1 MISEKRKG
9 LYLGTEINEQWWKR
23 YTKDKLFMRGNGTY
37 WYDNSGFYFRRYLTK
52 NPIFIPY
59 HAINKIKLGT
69 WHSGRW
75 AFGNL
80 IIKVLWKKEDL
91 ILSSGFI
98 VSSKKEE
105 TKYIKQLLDKYIV
118 TS

>member
-1 MISEKRKG
+1 MISEKSVG
-9 LYLGTEINEQWWKR
+9 LYFGTEINEKWWKR

-37 WYDNSGFYFRRYLTK
+37 WYDDTGFYFLRYLTK
-52 NPIFIPY
+52 SPIFIPF
-59 HAINKIKLGT
+59 HAITEIKLGT

-80 IIKVLWKKEDL
+80 IIKLVWKKGDL

-98 VSSKKEE
+98 VSDNRKE
-105 TKYIKQLLDKYIV
+105 TMNIKQLLDNIFV
-118 TS
+118 S

>member
-1 MISEKRKG
+1 MISEKSVG
-9 LYLGTEINEQWWKR
+9 LYFGTEINEKWWKR

-37 WYDNSGFYFRRYLTK
+37 WYDDTGFYFLRYLTK
-52 NPIFIPY
+52 SPIFIPFN
-59 HAINKIKLGT
+59 AITEIKLGT

-80 IIKVLWKKEDL
+80 IIKFIWKKENL

-98 VSSKKEE
+98 VSDNREE
-105 TKYIKQLLDKYIV
+105 TVDIKQLLDNIIA
-118 TS
+118 TL

>member
-1 MISEKRKG
+1 MTSEKNYG

-23 YTKDKLFMRGNGTY
+23 YTKDKLFMRGNGNY
-37 WYDNSGFYFRRYLTK
+37 WYNDKGFYFLRYLTK
-52 NPIFIPY
+52 TPIFVPF
-59 HAINKIKLGT
+59 HAISKIKLGT

-80 IIKVLWKKEDL
+80 IIKLIWKKGDL

-98 VSSKKEE
+98 VSVNREE
-105 TKYIKQLLDKYIV
+105 TRNVKQLLEYKIA
-118 TS
+118 T

>member
-37 WYDNSGFYFRRYLTK
+37 WYDRTGFYFRRYLTK
-52 NPIFIPY
+52 NPIFIPFN
-59 HAINKIKLGT
+59 AITIIKLGT

-80 IIKVLWKKEDL
+80 VIKLVWKKDKL
-91 ILSSGFI
+91 TLSSGFI
-98 VSSKKEE
+98 VSSNREE
-105 TKYIKQLLDKYIV
+105 TIDLKQLLEDMIKTY
-118 TS
+118 

>member
-1 MISEKRKG
+1 MTSEKNYG

-23 YTKDKLFMRGNGTY
+23 YTKDKLFMRGNGNY
-37 WYDNSGFYFRRYLTK
+37 WYNDKGFCFLRYLTK
-52 NPIFIPY
+52 TPIFIPF
-59 HAINKIKLGT
+59 HSFSKIKLGT

-80 IIKVLWKKEDL
+80 IIKLIWKKEDL

-98 VSSKKEE
+98 VSVNREE
-105 TKYIKQLLDKYIV
+105 TESIKQLPEYKIA
-118 TS
+118 SH